1 MWPRVQRVIWLNRL
15 SFLIVS
21 HHFGTFSGHMPYG
34 SCGIAAK
41 IVYVTLQDHVIK
53 GSGDFIKRNS
63 ALHIPTLPNLIAI
76 DIVLMNINYFS
87 FSHDI
92 TRPSQYMA
100 MWLYGQNS
108 VKISHHPVTFFSL
121 PCDLTKTY
129 DCMVIWFYG

>member
-1 MWPRVQRVIWLNRL
+1 
-15 SFLIVS
+15 
-21 HHFGTFSGHMPYG
+21 MPYG

-100 MWLYGQNS
+100 M
-108 VKISHHPVTFFSL
+108 
-121 PCDLTKTY
+121 
-129 DCMVIWFYG
+129 